1 MVCILFPCQ
10 ESLALISIVCFCPF
24 RAADMP
30 SERSEF
36 AQPDAALVLTTISY
50 YNDGKQLAC
59 VMN

>member
-1 MVCILFPCQ
+1 
-10 ESLALISIVCFCPF
+10 
-24 RAADMP
+24 MP